1 MLRVRADTVSELR
14 LLGGRLC
21 LDFANTV
28 DPRDG
33 PDPRDFLREYGD
45 LVRWGRLV
53 GLLSESSARKLRKRG
68 DAEPRSAAAAL
79 RKAIELREAIFR
91 TFLALSRGSAPKPD
105 DLDLIRSRYVEA
117 LAGSRLRESEGTFAW
132 RPTDRDSLS
141 AFLAPVSMSAVELLT
156 SPALGRV
163 KECAAQGDCGWLFL
177 DTSKSG
183 ARRWCRMGGCGAR
196 AKARRYYARQ
206 RSGRS
211 RRPAQRARAR
221 SS

>member
-53 GLLSESSARKLRKRG
+53 GLLSESSARRLRKLGESER
-68 DAEPRSAAAAL
+68 RSAAAAY
-79 RKAIELREAIFR
+79 RRAIELREAIFR
-91 TFLALSRGSAPKPD
+91 TFLALSRGSAPKPA
-105 DLDLIRSRYVEA
+105 DLGVIRSHYVEA
-117 LAGSRLRESEGTFAW
+117 LAGSRLRESAGTFEW
-132 RPTDRDSLS
+132 RPDGRDSLT
-141 AFLAPVSMSAVELLT
+141 AFLAPVAMSAVELLT
-156 SPALGRV
+156 SPAVSRV

-183 ARRWCRMGGCGAR
+183 GRRWCRMGGCGAR

-206 RSGRS
+206 RSGRA
-211 RRPAQRARAR
+211 RRPAKRAGAR
-221 SS
+221 ST